1 MKKSI
6 RLIISFGIVL
16 ILHQSLSAQE
26 THYNEE
32 RRLKNAVHNYVATYF
47 GGSANESAWA
57 IALDDESNVYAA
69 GYTASPDF
77 PTTKDSYNSV
87 LKGKGDVF
95 VLKFDKDLKTVL
107 ASAIIGGS
115 EDEVAYSMLY
125 DKKGYIYIAG
135 YTSSKD
141 FPVTPSAYCPRYN
154 GGAGDAFI
162 LKMDKDLKSLT
173 ASTFLGGSGNE
184 DDWYSAEI
192 VMDEDGDIYMAG
204 NTASSDFPT
213 TQHAYSSK
221 YNGGGKDIFISKFDG
236 ELKKLL
242 ASTFVGGIAD
252 DQISRSLRIDHN
264 SDEICIAGIT
274 FSPDFPI
281 TPGAYS
287 RTLSGGLDGFV
298 AKFSPDLSK
307 LARSTIL
314 PSGWIYSM
322 VIHENGDIY
331 VGGHAGSGL
340 PTTPQAFYQTFDK
353 HGDQGFISRFS
364 NDLTELKSSTVLPG
378 TGTPGRGGEITS
390 LNLSQSSEGD
400 IFSAG
405 WAGPRDFPSTPN
417 AFDETQN
424 GKGDTYILKIKKDLS
439 VILASTFIGGSR
451 SERWNRMTMDGR
463 GKIYIASYTLS
474 PDFPTT
480 KGAAFKTFHGVI
492 SDEAENLETSPRD
505 AILIRI
511 DGNLSAEVFEEFHE
525 AAKRGQVKP
534 LSALLSANRMGL
546 EKRDKYQRT
555 LLHSAARYGALSV
568 IQYLIEEGADL
579 NAKDESGNTPLHLAA
594 LHCHDKAAELI
605 IQANPDINALNEDG
619 DSPLFLATVY
629 GTPKTLG
636 LLLSK
641 KADKNIKDKQ
651 GNTLLHIAAV
661 RGNIEKVREILKS
674 GLGIETT
681 NGAGETPLLSA
692 VKKYENEAIIG
703 CLLDNGANIAAVDSS
718 GRGVL
723 HIANNSNI
731 QFLLHRRA
739 YINLQDRE
747 GNTPLH
753 KIFLDLSRY
762 KVFYPGLK
770 EKTKLFLEAGADV
783 NIKNNEGKT
792 PLDLAVESGVQEAV
806 DLLKTN
812 FPRLSG
818 PYPGQKPPGLTPE
831 IFAPGIVSSADAP
844 EFSGT
849 FSPDGKEYY
858 FFRFA
863 DGAGMMVTQLIGD
876 RWSEPRPAS
885 FNSKYIDNEPHITP
899 DGKRMFFCSNR
910 PFPGSGGQRIMTQV
924 WVMERDGDDWG
935 APKHLGMGMMPSTS
949 EKGRVFIGPA
959 VFELADDK
967 LIEVGTLDYDPSVPQ
982 NERLMRQHTCMAPDE
997 SFHIFDFNEILYVS
1011 FRTKAGTW
1019 GRPIDLSRRL
1029 DLPEGEMLPTL
1040 SPDRKYLFFCNRG
1053 DIYWVSAK
1061 IIEDLRPTD

>member
-6 RLIISFGIVL
+6 LLIISFGIVM
-16 ILHQSLSAQE
+16 IFHQSLSAQE
-26 THYNEE
+26 THGNEE
-32 RRLKNAVHNYVATYF
+32 RRLKSAVHHYVATYF

-57 IALDDESNVYAA
+57 IALDEESNVYVA

-125 DKKGYIYIAG
+125 DKKGYVYIAG
-135 YTSSKD
+135 YTSSKN
-141 FPVTPSAYCPRYN
+141 FPVTPSAYCPTYN
-154 GGAGDAFI
+154 GGEGDAFI

-192 VMDEDGDIYMAG
+192 VMDEDGDVYMAG

-213 TQHAYSSK
+213 TQGAYCSK
-221 YNGGGKDIFISKFDG
+221 YNGGNKDIFISKFDG

-242 ASTFVGGIAD
+242 ASTFLGGTAN
-252 DQISRSLRIDHN
+252 DQISRSLRIDN
-264 SDEICIAGIT
+264 RSDEICLAGIT
-274 FSPDFPI
+274 FSPDFPT

-287 RTLSGGLDGFV
+287 RTISGRLDGYV
-298 AKFSPDLSK
+298 AKLAPDLSK
-307 LARSTIL
+307 LTRSTIL
-314 PSGWIYSM
+314 PSGWIYCLL
-322 VIHENGDIY
+322 IHENGDIY
-331 VGGHAGSGL
+331 VGGHTGTRL
-340 PTTPQAFYQTFDK
+340 PTTPQAFYQTFEK

-364 NDLTELKSSTVLPG
+364 NDLAELKSSTVLPG

-390 LNLSQSSEGD
+390 LNLSQSSGGD
-400 IFSAG
+400 IVSAG

-417 AFDETQN
+417 ALDETQN
-424 GKGDTYILKIKKDLS
+424 GEGDTYVLKMNKDLS
-439 VILASTFIGGSR
+439 VILASTFVGGSR
-451 SERWNRMTMDGR
+451 SERWNRMITDGR

-480 KGAAFKTFHGVI
+480 KGAAFETFHGVI
-492 SDEAENLETSPRD
+492 SDEEENLDTSPRD
-505 AILIRI
+505 GFLIKI
-511 DGNLSAEVFEEFHE
+511 DEDLSAAVFEEFHD
-525 AAKRGQVKP
+525 AAKRDQVKP
-534 LSALLSANRMGL
+534 LGALLSANRMGI

-555 LLHSAARYGALSV
+555 PLHSAARYGALSAV
-568 IQYLIEEGADL
+568 QYLIEEGADL
-579 NAKDESGNTPLHLAA
+579 NAKDEGGNTPLHLAA
-594 LHCHDKAAELI
+594 LHCQDKAAELI
-605 IQANPDINALNEDG
+605 VQANPDLNALNDDG
-619 DSPLFLATVY
+619 DSPLSLAVVY

-636 LLLSK
+636 LLLSN
-641 KADKNIKDKQ
+641 KADKNIRDQQ

-661 RGNIEKVREILKS
+661 RGNIEKVRELLKYK
-674 GLGIETT
+674 LGIEMT

-692 VKKYENEAIIG
+692 VKKYENEAIIS
-703 CLLDNGANIAAVDSS
+703 CLLDNGANIATVDSS
-718 GRGVL
+718 GRGAL
-723 HIANNSNI
+723 HVANNSNI
-731 QFLLHRRA
+731 KFLLHRGA
-739 YINLQDRE
+739 DVNLQDGD

-753 KIFLDLSRY
+753 KVFLDLLRY
-762 KVFYPGLK
+762 KVFYPSLR
-770 EKTKLFLEAGADV
+770 ENTNLFLEAGADANV
-783 NIKNNEGKT
+783 KNNEGKT

-806 DLLKTN
+806 ELLKTRQKSGQLEMSPFD
-812 FPRLSG
+812 FPKLNG
-818 PYPGQKPPGLTPE
+818 PYLGQKPPGLTPE
-831 IFAPGIVSSADAP
+831 IFAPGIVSTDSAR

-863 DGAGMMVTQLIGD
+863 DGAGMMVSQIIGD
-876 RWSEPRPAS
+876 RWSAPRPAS

-910 PFPGSGGQRIMTQV
+910 PYPGSGDQRIMTQV
-924 WVMERDGDDWG
+924 WVMERDGDTWG

-949 EKGRVFIGPA
+949 EKGRVFIGPG

-967 LIEVGTLDYDPSVPQ
+967 LLEIGTLDYDPAVPQ

-997 SFHIFDFNEILYVS
+997 SYHL
-1011 FRTKAGTW
+1011 
-1019 GRPIDLSRRL
+1019 
-1029 DLPEGEMLPTL
+1029 
-1040 SPDRKYLFFCNRG
+1040 
-1053 DIYWVSAK
+1053 
-1061 IIEDLRPTD
+1061 